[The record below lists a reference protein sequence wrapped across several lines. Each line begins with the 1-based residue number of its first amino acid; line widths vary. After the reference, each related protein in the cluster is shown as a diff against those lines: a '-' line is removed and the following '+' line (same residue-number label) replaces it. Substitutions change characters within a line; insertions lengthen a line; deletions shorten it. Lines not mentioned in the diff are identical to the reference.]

1 MASSSAPATPPAG
14 SGATGKSSFAQ
25 NYAGAVSGMGTANIF
40 QYQPKTTNT
49 SYLTQTSPQDITSA
63 VNGVM
68 QQLLGRNA
76 TANEIAQYGAELLA
90 AEQANQGHYSQ
101 TLSYSSSTG
110 KPLTAVGQQ
119 LTSGVDPTAFLTSII
134 QGTAEARHY
143 YAVNNY
149 MSGLQELTNQFQGPL

>member
-1 MASSSAPATPPAG
+1 MAGTTQVTNPGGSSAAPSNNPG
-14 SGATGKSSFAQ
+14 SFNAQLAAQ
-25 NYAGAVSGMGTANIF
+25 NMANASNIYANMVT
-40 QYQPKTTNT
+40 KTNT
-49 SYLTQTSPQDITSA
+49 TSITQTSPQDIASA

-90 AEQANQGHYSQ
+90 AEKANPGRFSETTTYGP
-101 TLSYSSSTG
+101 TG
-110 KPLTAVGQQ
+110 KRADITGQQ
-119 LTSGVDPTAFLTSII
+119 ISSGVDPTAFLTTLI